1 MRYTRVKT
9 TINFETKAG
18 HRSQVVCCHQD
29 NEMDSFVFC
38 DEKGCLLEIVYR
50 SRQHA
55 MKMIDAMDLLM
66 FPFDGNKL
74 KEGVEFCENPW
85 A

>member
-9 TINFETKAG
+9 TINFNTIAG
-18 HRSQVVCCHQD
+18 SFSQTICCHHD
-29 NEMDSFVFC
+29 NEIGSFVFC
-38 DEKGCLLEIVYR
+38 DEKGCILELIGR

-55 MKMIDAMDLLM
+55 MKMIDAIDLLM